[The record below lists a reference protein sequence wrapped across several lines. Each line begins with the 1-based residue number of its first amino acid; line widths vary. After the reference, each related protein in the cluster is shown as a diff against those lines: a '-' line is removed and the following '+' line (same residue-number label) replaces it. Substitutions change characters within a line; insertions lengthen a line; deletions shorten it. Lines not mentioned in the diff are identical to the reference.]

1 MVSFSRQLVVGGP
14 RTGCARLCGARLG
27 EAELVLLRQVFGLC
41 LSLGLRLR
49 AECAGPG
56 EG

>member
-1 MVSFSRQLVVGGP
+1 MVSFSRRVVVGRPGAA
-14 RTGCARLCGARLG
+14 CATLCGASLG

-49 AECAGPG
+49 AECAAAR
-56 EG
+56 ER

>member
-1 MVSFSRQLVVGGP
+1 MVSLSRRVVVGRPG
-14 RTGCARLCGARLG
+14 TACARFCGAGLG

-49 AECAGPG
+49 AECAAAR
-56 EG
+56 ER

>member
-1 MVSFSRQLVVGGP
+1 MVSFSRRVVVGGP
-14 RTGCARLCGARLG
+14 KTVCARLCGARLG

-56 EG
+56 KG